1 MLFRSGEELAFGL
14 KTRRIDKEAQKKM
27 IEQTVSLFRLES
39 IDAPPAI
46 MSYGARKRLQ
56 AAIYYLL
63 NKKILIIDEAD
74 SGLSFNDYTLILKSL
89 RNLDPPPAVMII
101 SHDMRLSAGL
111 ADRVLIM
118 EGGSLLSG
126 GSDERFKELLDISMA
141 EVL

>member
-1 MLFRSGEELAFGL
+1 
-14 KTRRIDKEAQKKM
+14 
-27 IEQTVSLFRLES
+27 
-39 IDAPPAI
+39 